1 MSKLNKR
8 IITSILLFF
17 ILYLSLNYKFV
28 LILLLLLLSFFVLI
42 EIKYI
47 FKKMFKKSLTFFLSM
62 QLVHFYT
69 VFFCL
74 IIFNY
79 LVSFDYNNRISII
92 LLLIICITTDLGGY
106 VFGKLIGGKKLIKI
120 SPNKT
125 YSGML
130 GSFIFAFLFGY
141 WFYIFYVNNILL
153 NINIFFLIFV
163 VSLISQLGDLFISF
177 FKRKAKVK
185 DTGKILPG
193 HGGVLDRIDGI
204 LFAIP
209 IGIILLTI

>member
-8 IITSILLFF
+8 IITSILLFL
-17 ILYLSLNYKFV
+17 ILYLSFIYKFV
-28 LILLLLLLSFFVLI
+28 FVLLLLLLSFFVLI

-47 FKKMFKKSLTFFLSM
+47 FKKIFKKSLTFFLSM
-62 QLVHFYT
+62 QLIHLYT

-79 LVSFDYNNRISII
+79 LMIFDYNNRISII

-130 GSFIFAFLFGY
+130 GSFIFAFFFGY
-141 WFYIFYVNNILL
+141 LFYDFYINNILL
-153 NINIFFLIFV
+153 NINIFFLIFF
-163 VSLISQLGDLFISF
+163 VSLISQIGDLFISF

-209 IGIILLTI
+209 IGIILLSI